1 MQSAVLQSVRPEQI
15 GKASGTLSTLR
26 QLGGVF
32 GVAVIAAVF
41 AATGGYATPQAFVD
55 GFVPA
60 LGLAACLALLAAVS
74 GLAVQKRRLSS
85 SQGWSA
91 SAAPATGR

>member
-1 MQSAVLQSVRPEQI
+1 VLRSVRPEHI

-32 GVAVIAAVF
+32 GVAVLAAVF
-41 AATGGYATPQAFVD
+41 SATGGYGTPQEFVD

-60 LGLAACLALLAAVS
+60 LGLAAWLALAGALAAA
-74 GLAVQKRRLSS
+74 AVPGRRLSS
-85 SQGWSA
+85 SEGWSA
-91 SAAPATGR
+91 NAAPATGR